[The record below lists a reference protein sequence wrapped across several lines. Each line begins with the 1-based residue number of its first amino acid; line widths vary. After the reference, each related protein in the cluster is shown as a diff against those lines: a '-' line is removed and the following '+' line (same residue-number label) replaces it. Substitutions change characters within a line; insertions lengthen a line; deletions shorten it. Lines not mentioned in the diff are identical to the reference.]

1 MCSMNKIE
9 KFWNDAHLIDSVGSL
24 SGCSYNETVNFLQ
37 IKDYLKS
44 GIKILE
50 VGCGLGY
57 VTKEFSKRGDVSV
70 LDISKTA
77 LNRVRSFCESVYLA
91 NNSNKLPSN
100 YFDLIICANVVQHVP
115 TDELKRELVDIINSL
130 KDDGIFAIQFV
141 SIDNVIDVHS
151 PSVED
156 STAGRL
162 GRSIEFMHQI
172 IKDAGGISEKI
183 YSERVKNRI
192 ISENNIFHVTKGLKK

>member
-1 MCSMNKIE
+1 MNEVE
-9 KFWNDAHLIDSVGSL
+9 KFWNDAHLIDSLGSL
-24 SGCSYNETVNFLQ
+24 SGCTYDETVNFLQ
-37 IKDYLKS
+37 IRDYVKS

-57 VTKEFSKRGDVSV
+57 VTEEFSKLGDVSV
-70 LDISKTA
+70 LDISVAA
-77 LNRVRSFCESVYLA
+77 LNRVRPFCESTYLA
-91 NNSNKLPSN
+91 SDSNQLPSN

-130 KDDGIFAIQFV
+130 KEDGVFAIQFV
-141 SIDNVIDVHS
+141 SIDNVSDMQS

-162 GRSIEFMHQI
+162 GRSPEFMHQI
-172 IKDAGGISEKI
+172 INDAGGTGKEI
-183 YSERVKNRI
+183 YSGRVKHKI
-192 ISENNIFHVTKGLKK
+192 INQNNVFHISKGLKK